1 MSQGVSRSA
10 SIVIAY
16 LIRNYHMTYNEAFKF
31 VKSKR
36 ACVKPNPGFVKC
48 LRAWEEKCRVPASSQ
63 LDDGE
68 AADQG
73 IEAGEGGQ
81 QEGGR

>member
-1 MSQGVSRSA
+1 MLQGVSRSA

-16 LIRNYHMTYNEAFKF
+16 LIRNHHMTYNEAFKF

-36 ACVKPNPGFVKC
+36 ACVKPNPGFVRC

-63 LDDGE
+63 LDDDE
-68 AADQG
+68 VADQG

-81 QEGGR
+81 QEGEH

>member
-1 MSQGVSRSA
+1 
-10 SIVIAY
+10 
-16 LIRNYHMTYNEAFKF
+16 MTYNEAFKL

-36 ACVKPNPGFVKC
+36 ACVKPNPGFVRC

-81 QEGGR
+81 QEGER